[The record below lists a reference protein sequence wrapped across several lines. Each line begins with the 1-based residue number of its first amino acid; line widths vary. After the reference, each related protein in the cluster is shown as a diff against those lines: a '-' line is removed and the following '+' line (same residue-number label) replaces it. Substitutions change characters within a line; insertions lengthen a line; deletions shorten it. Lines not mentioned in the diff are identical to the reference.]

1 MLQVDVNLRKNKF
14 LNIKKSPLLLK
25 DISNSG
31 DFFVPIV
38 KKHRRIFKRHF
49 HDHLYKKE

>member
-25 DISNSG
+25 DCT
-31 DFFVPIV
+31 DPQ
-38 KKHRRIFKRHF
+38 KLDLKT
-49 HDHLYKKE
+49 